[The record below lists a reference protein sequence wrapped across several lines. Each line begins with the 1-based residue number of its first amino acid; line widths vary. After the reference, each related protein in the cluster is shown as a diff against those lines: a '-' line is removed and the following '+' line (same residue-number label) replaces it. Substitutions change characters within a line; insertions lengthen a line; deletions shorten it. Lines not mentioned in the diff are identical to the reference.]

1 MKRRTFIGSALGTAA
16 AASLPARHL
25 LAAADQEF
33 FLQGAS
39 KITSDVNAVTLDG
52 GTTTIERAVLREF
65 QESLRGNILLPT
77 SEGYDEARRV
87 WNGMIDKR
95 PAVIVQCRGP
105 ADIRHAVI
113 LARDYNL
120 LTAVR
125 GGGHNVAGKGV
136 CEGGIVIDCSNMT
149 SVSVDPWARTARVE
163 PGVLLGAV
171 DHECQIY
178 GLGTPAGVV
187 SHTGAAGLTLG
198 GGFGRL
204 SRIYGLTCDNVNH
217 FDLVT
222 PAGEFRRVS
231 AATDPD
237 LFWGLRGGGG
247 NFGVVTSFEYKLY
260 EVGTDFLHGTHM
272 YPITQARDV
281 LSFFSEFELQAPREL
296 QVSSNVIMLPRGKG
310 FVQIGVFYI
319 GDPAKGEKLIEPLRK
334 FGKPL
339 NADIGMSKYV
349 DIQRR
354 TDLNTPHGRRYYQK
368 AGFFDQVSSGLVDA
382 MIEVALDPLPFQTTM
397 IFSQVG
403 GAIKDVPNDATAYAN
418 RSAQQQMVY
427 SGAWPRPLEQEQEYI
442 GMIRERW
449 EKLAPFTNG
458 VYTNNMMGDEGQK
471 KVVSNYGEN
480 YDRLVA
486 LKNRY
491 DPKNMFRLNVNIT
504 PTV

>member
-1 MKRRTFIGSALGTAA
+1 VKRRAFIGSALTSAA
-16 AASLPARHL
+16 AAALPARQI
-25 LAAADQEF
+25 LAAADQQF
-33 FLQGAS
+33 FLQGAT
-39 KITSDVNAVTLDG
+39 KIVTDVNAVTLNN
-52 GTTTIERAVLREF
+52 GTTVIERAVLDEL
-65 QESLRGNILLPT
+65 QKSLRGNILLPNT
-77 SEGYDEARRV
+77 DGYDDARKV

-95 PAVIVQCRGP
+95 PALIVQCRGP
-105 ADIRHAVI
+105 ADVMNAVH
-113 LARDYNL
+113 LARDYKL

-149 SVSVDPWARTARVE
+149 SVSVDPFAKTARVE

-171 DHECQIY
+171 DHESQLF

-217 FDLVT
+217 FDLIT
-222 PAGEFRRVS
+222 ASGEFKRVS
-231 AATDPD
+231 AEQNPD

-247 NFGVVTSFEYKLY
+247 NFGIVTSFEYQLY
-260 EVGTDFLHGTHM
+260 DVGTEFLHGTHM
-272 YPITQARDV
+272 YPIAQTREV
-281 LSFFSEFELQAPREL
+281 LTFFAEFQSAAPREL
-296 QVSSNVIMLPRGKG
+296 QVSSNVIMLPGGKG

-319 GDPAKGEKLIEPLRK
+319 GDAVKGEKLLEPLRK

-339 NADIGMSKYV
+339 NEDIGMSKYV

-368 AGFFDQVSSGLVDA
+368 AGFFNEVQPGLIDA
-382 MIEVALDPLPFQTTM
+382 MVEIAADPKPFQTTM

-403 GAIKDVPNDATAYAN
+403 GAISDVPNDATAYAN
-418 RSAQQQMVY
+418 RKAQQQMVF
-427 SGAWPRPLEQEQEYI
+427 SGAWPKPLEEEQEYI
-442 GMIRERW
+442 AWIRKNW
-449 EKLAPFTNG
+449 ETIVPFTDG

-471 KVVSNYGEN
+471 KVISNYGAN
-480 YDRLVA
+480 YDRLIA
-486 LKNRY
+486 LKNEY
-491 DPKNMFRLNVNIT
+491 DPTNLFRLNVNVP